1 MRRLL
6 LLLAA
11 CGDSSDPC
19 DGVDGACV
27 ALTVKGNADK
37 IDHLELDVLYGDRH
51 DTITTALADNA
62 AVSLPV
68 VTTIT
73 LDITGT
79 VPVGVVGAGK
89 LGGNVLGV
97 GASEKDVAAKQHVE
111 MEITL
116 APVSTCTLGGDYCGG
131 DELAGN
137 KGTLY
142 RCTDGVPQARGRC
155 VHGCEVRQSP
165 MDDVCLGGPIQCTNG
180 SRYCGGNKVDGDPS
194 SVYDCVGMAPAN
206 KMMCPKGC
214 VIEPSPADDHC
225 RN

>member
-11 CGDSSDPC
+11 CGDASDPC
-19 DGVDGACV
+19 AGADQACIT
-27 ALTVKGNADK
+27 LTVKGDATR
-37 IDHLELDVLYGDRH
+37 IDHLELDILYGDRH

-73 LDITGT
+73 LDIADT
-79 VPVGVVGAGK
+79 VPVGVVAAGK

-111 MEITL
+111 MAITL
-116 APVSTCTLGGDYCGG
+116 APRSTCTLGGDYCGG

-137 KGTLY
+137 VDTLY
-142 RCTDGVPQARGRC
+142 RCTDGVPVARGRC
-155 VHGCEVRQSP
+155 THGCEVRPPP
-165 MDDVCLGGPIQCTNG
+165 MDDVCLGGPIKCSNG
-180 SRYCGGNKVDGDPS
+180 SMYCGGNKVDGDPS
-194 SVYDCVGMAPAN
+194 SVYGCVNMLPAN
-206 KMMCPKGC
+206 KMMCPNGC
-214 VIEPSPADDHC
+214 AIEPSPNPDHC
-225 RN
+225 R